1 MIKVCFNGCSFTVG
15 EGFDVNQRDQY
26 IYDRLVS
33 RECGFEQ
40 SNIAE
45 GGSGNYEIFM
55 RSARALQQDFDIL
68 FIQWS
73 ALNRIWLYP
82 GPDCKWY
89 SNDGYDE
96 FHYREIK
103 LDKPSKKIFE
113 NTLLMMNHDYHNISK
128 LVDYCSIL
136 ERLSEHHGKTVI
148 HINGMVPWTNDLTK
162 PLLTDLSQS
171 LSEYTKGILDFDYR
185 DDQEIIQLFCSL
197 QQKFAELNQ
206 SRWVNLFNSFYS
218 DTIDHGPQG
227 HHPGIKSHEIMAQKI
242 VHYLARHGM
251 I

>member
-1 MIKVCFNGCSFTVG
+1 
-15 EGFDVNQRDQY
+15 
-26 IYDRLVS
+26 
-33 RECGFEQ
+33 
-40 SNIAE
+40 
-45 GGSGNYEIFM
+45 
-55 RSARALQQDFDIL
+55 
-68 FIQWS
+68 
-73 ALNRIWLYP
+73 
-82 GPDCKWY
+82 
-89 SNDGYDE
+89 
-96 FHYREIK
+96 
-103 LDKPSKKIFE
+103 
-113 NTLLMMNHDYHNISK
+113 
-128 LVDYCSIL
+128 
-136 ERLSEHHGKTVI
+136 
-148 HINGMVPWTNDLTK
+148 MVPWTNDLTK

-171 LSEYTKGILDFDYR
+171 LSEYTKRILDFDYR